1 MPAPDL
7 TTLPDANLI
16 QLCLNGGVNRSQA
29 WEALILRYQRLIY
42 SIPRHYGLSDSE
54 VADVAQGVCLLLLEN
69 LARLRN
75 HQRLGAWLITTTRR
89 ECWRQLRRRQSAT
102 NELDPVVLESQPDE
116 NVQPEE
122 DLIHLER
129 LALVRA
135 ALTRLEPRCQ
145 QLLTLL
151 FYTDPRP
158 SYEEIVKTLG
168 LPEGSIGPTR
178 ARCLQKLLT
187 ILEQS
192 RFFD

>member
-1 MPAPDL
+1 MPTPDL
-7 TTLPDANLI
+7 NSLPDANLI
-16 QLCLNGGVNRSQA
+16 QICLNSGANRAQA

-42 SIPRHYGLSDSE
+42 SIPRHYGLSDNE
-54 VADVAQGVCLLLLEN
+54 AGDVAQAVCLLLLEN

-89 ECWRQLRRRQSAT
+89 ECWRQLRRRQSTT

-116 NVQPEE
+116 TVQPED

-135 ALTRLEPRCQ
+135 ALSRLEPRCQ
-145 QLLTLL
+145 RLLKLL
-151 FYTDPRP
+151 FYADPRP

-178 ARCLQKLLT
+178 ARCLQKLLN
-187 ILEQS
+187 ILEQT